1 MGRDVAWGLKPPSKR
16 SSLRS
21 LHLTPPQTYLVEL
34 MHPLSGEVV
43 LTDVCAHLDA
53 AVQRAIDHSRQP
65 GTGPVRSEVSVDQG
79 VLEGIAFFNQS
90 DEIIACVTR
99 YHLERDTERARQPE
113 VARACSD
120 IALAQDRLNQLLNAS
135 S

>member
-1 MGRDVAWGLKPPSKR
+1 MN
-16 SSLRS
+16 
-21 LHLTPPQTYLVEL
+21 PPQTYLVEL
-34 MHPLSGEVV
+34 MHPLSGEVL

-53 AVQRAIDHSRQP
+53 AVQRAVDHSRQP

-90 DEIIACVTR
+90 SEIIACVTR

-113 VARACSD
+113 VALACEDLSK
-120 IALAQDRLNQLLNAS
+120 AQDRLNHILNAS